1 MHLSLQSILYLRC
14 RRIHIIF
21 IHPSIT
27 WRLLTTIISL
37 NQVDENHRD
46 ELIRSNDVN
55 MMKGMT
61 SIDNNE

>member
-14 RRIHIIF
+14 RQNHIIF
-21 IHPSIT
+21 IHTSIT
-27 WRLLTTIISL
+27 WCLLTTIISL